1 MPGKHLLSRLLAVLL
16 LAGTAAIPAQQD
28 LPCAPFRDGRVD
40 PRLIAIM
47 LAAAEHGHLY
57 RVDPAP
63 SRIGFCADSHFMHIE
78 GYFREF
84 QGGMALHPHEDAAE
98 QMMVLVHTD
107 SLATS
112 PAFVENMLKDER
124 FLIRP
129 YTRTSCS
136 PAPASTGSR
145 PPWHG
150 APSQLTLHGVTRPV
164 DFSVALAAPRDAAAG
179 NSERTLLD
187 ASTTIRRSDFGMDAL
202 KLVVD
207 DTVQLCLRIEAAQY
221 CQPEHMPAA
230 DFDTGSGFNE

>member
-40 PRLIAIM
+40 PRLVAIM

-112 PAFVENMLKDER
+112 PAFVENMLKFESFFNTPVHPDIL
-124 FLIRP
+124 F
-129 YTRTSCS
+129 S
-136 PAPASTGSR
+136 STGFHWLSASMARGTEPAHAAWRDPAGGLQRGAGCTPGRGGRQQCADTARRIHHHQAPGLRHGCTEAGSR
-145 PPWHG
+145 
-150 APSQLTLHGVTRPV
+150 
-164 DFSVALAAPRDAAAG
+164 
-179 NSERTLLD
+179 
-187 ASTTIRRSDFGMDAL
+187 
-202 KLVVD
+202 
-207 DTVQLCLRIEAAQY
+207 
-221 CQPEHMPAA
+221 
-230 DFDTGSGFNE
+230 